1 MDIINPSGPGG
12 EKAERSAFF
21 LSSEVQPGR
30 PSLGVPSSSLVFLFF
45 PLSLFLLAHLAV
57 DMGEIVVAVSGVSPT
72 RKGAWPNEVDSEG
85 SGEIFPSL
93 KFPLLGEQGPGH
105 EGGGG
110 GVAAFALVPKTKLL
124 SSSDFR

>member
-1 MDIINPSGPGG
+1 M
-12 EKAERSAFF
+12 
-21 LSSEVQPGR
+21 
-30 PSLGVPSSSLVFLFF
+30 
-45 PLSLFLLAHLAV
+45 LLCQAYP
-57 DMGEIVVAVSGVSPT
+57 PT